1 MVNLVIFIYKMKQ
14 FYSQINMYNVDLKPE
29 DVSLGEEM
37 EVLVLKGKGDSIIS
51 RMKDG
56 RVILFNRENP
66 IFSELGPGMMVKC
79 KVSFIA
85 QNYIIVDPLS
95 PPDSGLGAIK
105 LGLQMVSESDNWEMA
120 ILGKAILYLIEQ
132 LEEL

>member
-1 MVNLVIFIYKMKQ
+1 
-14 FYSQINMYNVDLKPE
+14 MYNVDLKPE

-85 QNYIIVDPLS
+85 QNYVIVDPLS
-95 PPDSGLGAIK
+95 PPDSGIGAIK
-105 LGLQMVSESDNWEMA
+105 LGLQMVSESDNWEIA

>member
-1 MVNLVIFIYKMKQ
+1 
-14 FYSQINMYNVDLKPE
+14 MYNVETKPD

-37 EVLVLKGKGDSIIS
+37 EVLVIKGKGDSIIS

-66 IFSELGPGMMVKC
+66 IFSELRPGVKVKC

-85 QNYIIVDPLS
+85 QNYIIVDPFS
-95 PPDSGLGAIK
+95 PPETGVDAIK
-105 LGLQMVSESDNWEMA
+105 LGLLMVSESDNWEMA
-120 ILGKAILYLIEQ
+120 ILSQALMHLIEQ
-132 LEEL
+132 FEEIS

>member
-1 MVNLVIFIYKMKQ
+1 
-14 FYSQINMYNVDLKPE
+14 MYNAEIKQDE
-29 DVSLGEEM
+29 VSLGEEM
-37 EVLVLKGKGDSIIS
+37 DVLVLKGKGESIIS

-66 IFSELGPGMMVKC
+66 IFPELRPGTLVSS

-95 PPDSGLGAIK
+95 PPDTGVNAIK
-105 LGLQMVSESDNWEMA
+105 LGLEMVSESDNWEMA
-120 ILGKAILYLIEQ
+120 IIGQALLYLLEQ

>member
-1 MVNLVIFIYKMKQ
+1 
-14 FYSQINMYNVDLKPE
+14 MYNVDLKPDE
-29 DVSLGEEM
+29 VSLGEEM
-37 EVLVLKGKGDSIIS
+37 DVLVLKGKGDSIIS
-51 RMKDG
+51 RMRDG

-66 IFSELGPGMMVKC
+66 IFSELRPGVMVKS

-95 PPDSGLGAIK
+95 PPDTGVEAIK

-120 ILGKAILYLIEQ
+120 VLSQAVLYLIEQ
-132 LEEL
+132 LEDLS

>member
-1 MVNLVIFIYKMKQ
+1 
-14 FYSQINMYNVDLKPE
+14 MYNIELKPE
-29 DVSLGEEM
+29 VSLGEEM

-66 IFSELGPGMMVKC
+66 IFLELRPGAMVKS

-85 QNYIIVDPLS
+85 QNYIIVDPIS
-95 PPDSGLGAIK
+95 PPETGVEAIR
-105 LGLQMVSESDNWEMA
+105 LGLQMVTESDNWEMA
-120 ILGKAILYLIEQ
+120 VLSQAILHLIERF
-132 LEEL
+132 EELS